1 EATGFFCVASL
12 VSVRTGTSGSL
23 ITGDFLGLSSGLM
36 SPRFGAS
43 GGNSISFMIS
53 RMRSFD
59 DFAGE
64 TGGTGTAGAGGSA
77 TGADFTGGTDLGC
90 SMGLSGSTGLGCSM
104 GLGRLMGL
112 DCSIGFVCCI
122 GLGGCTS
129 FLIG

>member
-90 SMGLSGSTGLGCSM
+90 SMGL
-104 GLGRLMGL
+104 GRLMGL